1 MYRTPH
7 SAPPPPLPPP
17 PSPSQHHPRIT
28 LTNLFIFVLQR
39 VELGIGMPFGLQL
52 VRYGGGS
59 DFRFVDA
66 ALHAGIEPAR
76 PAPTGANPT
85 AAAAAAEAAQLFA
98 RKSALDDAPSF
109 PVRVMVHAMQ
119 ALAAHTPAM
128 ADMGRGDFWRSMP
141 LLSSAAYW
149 ASASWEVQVVAAA
162 PVPGGSRAN
171 LYFHGWLFE
180 AARHLGKGSG
190 ILQPLVGVYSAVGSV
205 KHDAGDGDLLA
216 QGARLL
222 KL

>member
-1 MYRTPH
+1 MYRTP
-7 SAPPPPLPPP
+7 PPP
-17 PSPSQHHPRIT
+17 PSFFPQHYSRIT
-28 LTNLFIFVLQR
+28 PTNLFNSVLQR
-39 VELGIGMPFGLQL
+39 VEHGIGMPFGLQL

-66 ALHAGIEPAR
+66 ALHVGVEPAH
-76 PAPTGANPT
+76 PAPAGANPS

-98 RKSALDDAPSF
+98 RKSALDGTLSF

-128 ADMGRGDFWRSMP
+128 VDMGRAHLWPPMS

-149 ASASWEVQVVAAA
+149 ASASWHVQVVAAA

-180 AARHLGKGSG
+180 AARQLGNASG
-190 ILQPLVGVYSAVGSV
+190 ILQPLVGVYSAVGGV
-205 KHDAGDGDLLA
+205 EHDRGDGDLLA
-216 QGARLL
+216 QGARALNS
-222 KL
+222 KP